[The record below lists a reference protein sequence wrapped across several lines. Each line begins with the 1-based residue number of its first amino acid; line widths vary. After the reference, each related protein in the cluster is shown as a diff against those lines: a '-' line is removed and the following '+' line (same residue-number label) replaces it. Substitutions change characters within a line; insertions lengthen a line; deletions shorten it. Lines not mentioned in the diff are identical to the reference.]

1 MAPSFR
7 SLAAALILA
16 LGSGLGRAEAQATDS
31 TYGARALARF
41 LDRNHADTQ
50 LPDSLRNM
58 TIGRLDSLADQYFV
72 LLDDTATALYVRAF
86 AGALDQ
92 LSESQCARLGGLS
105 GEKDEMHLVTLLALV
120 DSATVDT
127 LLLVHELAL
136 LAAARPTP
144 QRVGT
149 QEEMQAAIVR
159 LVTSLTPDDQ
169 QRFTAIAL
177 HPPPSQ
183 SDACWADRT
192 MFGGLA
198 KFPSADLGPVM
209 RRMTQRTPTQ

>member
-1 MAPSFR
+1 MAPSYR
-7 SLAAALILA
+7 SLAIALILSF
-16 LGSGLGRAEAQATDS
+16 GTGLGRASAQATDS

-41 LDRNHADTQ
+41 LDRNHADTR
-50 LPDSLRNM
+50 LPDSLRDM

-92 LSESQCARLGGLS
+92 LPESQCAQLGGLA
-105 GEKDEMHLVTLLALV
+105 GDEEINILTLLASV